1 MATMAKEMAMVGQT
15 VGQEVMEVAVVDQ
28 AVAVAVAAAVVAVAV
43 AVAAAVVAVAVAVV
57 AVAAPVAP
65 TLEVKPHHNPSL
77 MKL

>member
-1 MATMAKEMAMVGQT
+1 MVMATMAKEMAMVGQT

-43 AVAAAVVAVAVAVV
+43 AVV